1 MARPDR
7 ESGADEG
14 VRPALQRAQEGD
26 QRGAIVGG
34 QLQAE
39 AVAGDGVG
47 RGAGEPVRGA
57 EGGKPDGGLAERID
71 CVSVTEHYLVDDAG
85 HVTLSI
91 DASAHAAFQDG
102 AVRSPTLLTARALI
116 NHHDSES
123 A

>member
-57 EGGKPDGGLAERID
+57 EGGKPENQTAAWRSAST
-71 CVSVTEHYLVDDAG
+71 VSP
-85 HVTLSI
+85 
-91 DASAHAAFQDG
+91 
-102 AVRSPTLLTARALI
+102 SPSTISWTTPGTSR
-116 NHHDSES
+116 
-123 A
+123 